1 MAKNIVDIFNSDFK
15 SDTIDTK
22 INLHESFQGVFVTS
36 LVHAQLINFLK
47 DTNTTSSSIMRKL
60 MRILLPEVNWSEF
73 SLKKIQTQ
81 YPKEFGAAKCNFN
94 LIISIKL
101 I

>member
-1 MAKNIVDIFNSDFK
+1 
-15 SDTIDTK
+15 
-22 INLHESFQGVFVTS
+22 
-36 LVHAQLINFLK
+36 
-47 DTNTTSSSIMRKL
+47 

-94 LIISIKL
+94 LIIL
-101 I
+101 IQLI

>member
-1 MAKNIVDIFNSDFK
+1 
-15 SDTIDTK
+15 
-22 INLHESFQGVFVTS
+22 
-36 LVHAQLINFLK
+36 
-47 DTNTTSSSIMRKL
+47 MRKL

-81 YPKEFGAAKCNFN
+81 YPKEFGAAKCNLNF
-94 LIISIKL
+94 IISIKL